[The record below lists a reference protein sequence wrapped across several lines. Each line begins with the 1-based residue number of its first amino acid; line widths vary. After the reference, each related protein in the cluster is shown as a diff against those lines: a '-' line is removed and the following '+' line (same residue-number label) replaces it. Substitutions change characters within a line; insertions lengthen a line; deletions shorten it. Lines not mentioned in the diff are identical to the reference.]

1 MREKLIVG
9 AAAGVMAIYDYFE
22 AERVVGARRH
32 GSATTFQR
40 EAPKVG
46 RNELCPCGLGKKFK
60 HCCAKA
66 TLH

>member
-22 AERVVGARRH
+22 AERMVGARRR
-32 GSATTFQR
+32 GSAATFRR

-46 RNELCPCGLGKKFK
+46 TSYAHAGQVAP
-60 HCCAKA
+60 AP
-66 TLH
+66 